1 MARTKKNALL
11 DAVKSTFGSSQSTE
25 EVTDM
30 DHQNVFDEP
39 NTDNLDNVDT
49 PASTEDPK
57 DNKKDPK
64 AEDVNNNS
72 PEDNKDPNEDNSTIP
87 QDVLDRMNNSSVDT
101 NKPDEGDDTD
111 PNNNDSN
118 NDQTNPEEAAGVGA
132 FFDAF
137 AEALH
142 WDVADEDKPKSI
154 DGLIDYIGDVV
165 EQNSK
170 PEYADQRIAQLDQYV
185 KNGGKFEDFYSNMSQ
200 AVSYDDMDMEDES
213 NQKTVVR
220 DYMKLQGFTD
230 EQINNK
236 IERYDDAG
244 LLEDEATDAVARLK
258 DIKQQQLEAAQQQQ
272 AAYAEQQEQYAQQF
286 SHDLVTNIT
295 NLKTI
300 RGIAVPQEDRRALW
314 DYITRT
320 DADGLTQ
327 YQKDFNKNQVKN
339 LIESAYFTMKG
350 DALIGEAEKQGQ
362 TTANQRL
369 RTMLR
374 HQAKN
379 HSTYNVQE
387 KQESALDIAS
397 KLFR

>member
-11 DAVKSTFGSSQSTE
+11 DAVKDTFGSTQSTE
-25 EVTDM
+25 SITDM

-39 NTDNLDNVDT
+39 NTDNLDNIDT
-49 PASTEDPK
+49 PADTEEPKQDPK
-57 DNKKDPK
+57 K
-64 AEDVNNNS
+64 AEDVNNK
-72 PEDNKDPNEDNSTIP
+72 PGENKDPNEDHTDIP
-87 QDVLDRMNNSSVDT
+87 QDVLNRMNNSSVDT
-101 NKPDEGDDTD
+101 NKPDEE
-111 PNNNDSN
+111 
-118 NDQTNPEEAAGVGA
+118 DQTDTNETKDSQVSPEEEAGVGA

-213 NQKTVVR
+213 NQKAVVR
-220 DYMKLQGFTD
+220 DYMKLQGYTD

-244 LLEDEATDAVARLK
+244 LLGDEANDAVARLK

-286 SHDLVTNIT
+286 SQDLVTNIT